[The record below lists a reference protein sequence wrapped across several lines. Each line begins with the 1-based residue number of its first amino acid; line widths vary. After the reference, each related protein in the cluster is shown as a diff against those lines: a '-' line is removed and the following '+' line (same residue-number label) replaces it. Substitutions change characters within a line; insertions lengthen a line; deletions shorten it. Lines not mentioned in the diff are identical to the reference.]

1 MRLDQEGFGSLS
13 AVLAIAS
20 HRNGRQFLWACCA
33 PLLRLHPQGNV
44 PAWAFAGR
52 AFRRLWGMSVP
63 FSLSAPLLC
72 QIIVAI
78 LCGNFEQFANKRPAG
93 TLAVPA
99 SSPERFNISAACF
112 AFSAR
117 IRVPP
122 IFCRT
127 FLSLCSCTFIFCP
140 LEQALLHNLPD
151 CAPTSGCPFQTPP
164 LPRSSLSPSPAA
176 PLRWAAG
183 PIPMHKPSIQKEMDK
198 QPVHL
203 SKKLSRCAEKSAF
216 FSCSQFFTASACNNP
231 PRLPATETGAV
242 RLLYLRFW
250 GRSRKALRGVLMAA

>member
-1 MRLDQEGFGSLS
+1 
-13 AVLAIAS
+13 
-20 HRNGRQFLWACCA
+20 
-33 PLLRLHPQGNV
+33 
-44 PAWAFAGR
+44 
-52 AFRRLWGMSVP
+52 MSVP

-93 TLAVPA
+93 TLAVPS
-99 SSPERFNISAACF
+99 SSPERFNISAVCF

-127 FLSLCSCTFIFCP
+127 FLSLCSCTFIFCLP
-140 LEQALLHNLPD
+140 DQALLHNLPD

-164 LPRSSLSPSPAA
+164 LPQASPSPSPAA

-183 PIPMHKPSIQKEMDK
+183 PIPMHKLSIQKEMDK

-203 SKKLSRCAEKSAF
+203 SKNCPSVQKKRF
-216 FSCSQFFTASACNNP
+216 FQLFSVFHGSCMQRTA
-231 PRLPATETGAV
+231 PASCCGNRGGSFALFALLGA
-242 RLLYLRFW
+242 LTQSL
-250 GRSRKALRGVLMAA
+250 AGVLDGSLR